1 MFIIKQYKAMAKE
14 KTVWC
19 LQFACLQEK
28 VSTLKTGQILASYSY
43 DKEYNIFYTRIKW
56 DTLLLEQLSCSS
68 FVRLLDLE

>member
-43 DKEYNIFYTRIKW
+43 DKEYNIFYTRIK
-56 DTLLLEQLSCSS
+56 
-68 FVRLLDLE
+68 